1 VERIR
6 WIAAGFCILLLL
18 QIIRAVRRE
27 HIRVEYSMAWF
38 TATLTLLG
46 LSLWDTGLQ
55 WLAVALGVEDYPF
68 VLMLVAGLLFLIT
81 FFRLTVEVS
90 TLKDHN
96 ILLSQKVGM
105 LDWEVRR
112 QQDKIEALHGSHQ
125 DNSDSAG
132 PL

>member
-1 VERIR
+1 
-6 WIAAGFCILLLL
+6 
-18 QIIRAVRRE
+18 
-27 HIRVEYSMAWF
+27 MAWF
-38 TATLTLLG
+38 AATLTLLV
-46 LSLWDTGLQ
+46 LSLWDTALQ
-55 WLAVALGVEDYPF
+55 WLALALGVEDYPF

-112 QQDKIEALHGSHQ
+112 QQDKLEALHGSDQ
-125 DNSDSAG
+125 DDSDSAG
-132 PL
+132 SP

>member
-1 VERIR
+1 MERIC
-6 WIAAGFCILLLL
+6 WIVAAFCVLLLL

-27 HIRVEYSMAWF
+27 HVRVEYSMAWLA
-38 TATLTLLG
+38 ATLTLLV

-96 ILLSQKVGM
+96 ILLSVKGGVNLDHFGGAKVDQLVKG
-105 LDWEVRR
+105 
-112 QQDKIEALHGSHQ
+112 
-125 DNSDSAG
+125 
-132 PL
+132 

>member
-1 VERIR
+1 MERIR
-6 WIAAGFCILLLL
+6 WIAAGFCVLLLL
-18 QIIRAVRRE
+18 QIIRSVRRE
-27 HIRVEYSMAWF
+27 HVRVEYSMAWF
-38 TATLTLLG
+38 AAALTLLG

-55 WLAVALGVEDYPF
+55 WLAAALGVEDYPF
-68 VLMLVAGLLFLIT
+68 VLLLVASLLFLIT

-112 QQDKIEALHGSHQ
+112 QQAAIEALRGSAKG
-125 DNSDSAG
+125 AG
-132 PL
+132 DQPGAE